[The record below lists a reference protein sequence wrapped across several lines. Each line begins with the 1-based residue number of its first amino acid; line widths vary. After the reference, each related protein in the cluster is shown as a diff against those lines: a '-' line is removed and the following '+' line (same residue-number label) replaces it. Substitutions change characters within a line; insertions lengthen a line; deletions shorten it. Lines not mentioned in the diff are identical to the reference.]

1 MANGRYILSV
11 DTKMGDT
18 SGLKQL
24 KTELMQLE
32 SFLSS
37 NKQKGRLGYAGK
49 FQIGETIKDVQQLR
63 AILNSS
69 WDTKLNQLNLNK
81 LNTEIT
87 SAYGSVEKL
96 KKSMENGYNAGATAY
111 NKFANQVLG
120 TNLQLKESNKLLDEM
135 ATSFK
140 NTVKWGVSS
149 SIFNTMTGAIQ
160 KAWGYTQDLDES
172 LNSIRIVSEKTTEQM
187 AQFAVEA
194 NKAAKALGSTT
205 LDYTDASLIYFQQGL
220 SDQAVAARTET
231 TLKMANVLG
240 THADEVSEYMTAI
253 WNNFDNGAHSLE
265 YYADV
270 ITKLGAATASSSE
283 EIAAG
288 LEKFAA
294 VSDTIGLSYEYA
306 TSALATVT
314 ATTRQS
320 ADVVGTAFKTLFS
333 RIQGLSLGET
343 LDDGTTLN
351 KYSEALNA
359 VGISI
364 KEQNGELKDMDK
376 ILDEMGSVWSN
387 LSKDQK
393 VALAQTVAGVRQYN
407 QLMSLMDN
415 WDFFEE
421 NLATANDAV
430 GTLSR
435 QQEIY
440 LDSMEA
446 HLNKFQTELEK
457 TYDLIADESFIK
469 GIADVGTEVLS
480 GFNSLLTGLN
490 GGLNSLLNM
499 GAGVVN
505 LFDNQIATAIN
516 RQVIN
521 SEGFK
526 KNLEGAALGAAII
539 QNGAAVINPNYTGGT
554 EHAQQQ
560 QKDLDERMQQ
570 YDRILQLKKNISNE
584 EANSLIQQQNVIA
597 KLQEEIVK
605 VDEYETTLKQLGL
618 ITEENSDDF
627 NAMHVSQQQI
637 DKEMKKAQ
645 MQYIKATESIKEYT
659 AAIEVY
665 NKKVEE
671 KKVTT
676 QDSGFLLEELK
687 EPLNN
692 LGKIKPKAAKRIE
705 NKIERDKTA
714 LDESDIKTLL
724 AEQNKI
730 LDEQGKKVNLASKAK
745 GQMIR
750 LNEKDKELLQEQL
763 DLEKEK
769 LKTELDQFERQ
780 KILQQG
786 ISGIASIVQSTTAVY
801 GVFKTVTNDS
811 LEPMEKF
818 NAILMTSLTLIPS
831 LVTAFA
837 SMNKLLPALAIALGV
852 QGTAAEISAM
862 GFGKM
867 TKAILTTQKS
877 IFGLKMA
884 MWEIT
889 LIVAMVVA
897 AIAMIAA
904 MVDTCTKSYNK
915 TAIAA
920 EEANAQLEVLTDG
933 YNKCK
938 EAVSAF
944 NAELSRYTDG
954 MKGISQLIE
963 GTEQFNEAVEKS
975 NELAQN
981 LIDKYDLI
989 AGQDYTI
996 DSNGLIHIDTD
1007 KDSTLATREQ
1017 ELANQEL
1024 LAESQM
1030 LAGQYKAARLTLD
1043 AQQLE
1048 YQRET
1053 GIDRDSEIEQQNR
1066 QRAKDVAINIPGVDL
1081 LMGIGAQIGVATSE
1095 HRGYNIDKN
1104 EIDELTRVLTESAEG
1119 YEHILS
1125 QSEEEVRQWI
1135 LNNDNLSASVK
1146 EDVEHIVKEKDALIS
1161 LIATTEDLN
1170 NTFRQVT
1177 EGLMINHIRSS
1188 KLLSG
1193 QIEDLSGGNAGTQAL
1208 IEKALAASEN
1218 SQILARTEQTSLDF
1232 AKNRAVNVKSNNDLE
1247 EFITNNNLTGV
1258 ASDITDMNDE
1268 KTAKMYLK
1276 YVMGY
1281 TDEDIAN
1288 IKIDNQSGKT
1298 SATWS
1303 KGYTDSKGTSHES
1316 GSQIYSELNDEEAR
1330 STIAYQ
1336 VWAKQ
1341 ILKANNETAEILLQS
1356 NMDAIKNMAQSTV
1369 GATSKYGVDFS
1380 NVILNSMAGRQD
1392 GQNSVLDFSSMFS
1405 ELTDAEI
1412 DELINMDSEQL
1423 AKTMGLSED
1432 DFYDLGYEGA
1442 IAFEKAFDEGIIAKR
1457 KTAVTN
1463 ILDLVTAYGI
1473 GGDQL
1478 SESSLN
1484 SLTDSLFKIPTEDLE
1499 ALQKVPLAFQQL
1511 DFSNASLETT
1521 SEQLAFMAKQ
1531 AKKAM
1536 NEGWALTAAQK
1547 ELAEELEVSE
1557 KAIKLWSKDLVKNN
1571 KYLEENEE
1579 AAADT
1584 ILANAKMN
1592 RGINTLAEGWE
1603 DWNKVLKD
1611 CNKDSI
1617 EYWQTLA
1624 DLQSALED
1632 VFGITV
1638 SPEFLQNEE
1647 HLRQLGE
1654 LAKGNTQSFEELRD
1668 AAMVDY
1674 VTHLDIIAPDQATVD
1689 GIRNQ
1694 LLDMVNDVQSQ
1705 STIEFGAELDTAYVD
1720 QLNEMLRNGQI
1731 TEQQMNEVLGG
1742 IGYHPNVRYEKKMG
1756 PETRTEHTIKGKIG
1770 NLEVPIA
1777 SYVDVSRSE
1786 VQYPVI
1792 EGGSSTDGSST
1803 GTAPTYIGRPKTSGI
1818 NYSNGAGRAAK
1829 SGSKKDPDSMDA
1841 VEEELDRYHDIN
1853 IILQQIET
1861 DLERLDKQKE
1871 KLFGSDL
1878 VENLNQQLKVLD
1890 RQIDATNKKIEI
1902 AKGEAAELRGELAGY
1917 GAKFNGDGTLANYA
1931 EIYTAQLN
1939 YVNSLI
1945 ARYNSMSATQ
1955 QEGFKDTVETAKE
1968 NFDKFVESIERYD
1981 ALIAEEIP
1989 GLQDE
1994 IQDAIN
2000 EQIEIQIE
2008 KFNMEIEIRLNLE
2021 EAQKEWN
2028 DFKKRIIDGV
2038 EEDDILG
2045 NAKADV
2051 QNYGIYYD
2059 KQGTGVIQKETEHL
2073 YELLDQLRQMDE
2085 TGTSSYYGDNRA
2097 QAMED
2102 LRTYTEAL
2110 MSSMEELDELIKQIE
2125 ESYVNLMDEA
2135 QEKFDQQIENF
2146 EFITE
2151 NLEHNIKLVELM
2163 KGTEQFS
2170 GIDTY
2175 KLMDDYYSKQQENYQ
2190 QQIQFQASQV
2200 QFWKEQMDG
2209 AEYASDEWESARE
2222 KWMAA
2227 TSELNSLIETSI
2239 ENLQTK
2245 YLNTIDAIFDE
2256 MNKGVTGG
2264 LGLDYVSEEWDLIN
2278 KNAEQYLDTIN
2289 SAYGIQKLQDKYL
2302 DAIEGTDSLSAQQ
2315 KLNKLMEQELAVL
2328 RNKDKL
2334 TEYDLERAEKK
2345 YEIALKQIALEEAQ
2359 QNKSQLRLRRDSQG
2373 NYTYQYVADDD
2384 EVSKLKQEIDDLY
2397 NALYNFDLNRYK
2409 ENLDQAYSMWEEMQS
2424 KIYDIYQDTTLSEE
2438 QRNQKI
2444 ALLQEQYGEL
2454 INGIVAEN
2462 EVIRLNLQESTYIE
2476 LDRMYGENITHFENM
2491 TLAQQELVYLLA
2503 GDSVA
2508 AYEAMS
2514 QAQQAIIADLCGFT
2528 LAEFTALS
2536 EEEQR
2541 IYLDLVQG
2549 YQNLADSEK
2558 DILEGQIVPQWNSG
2572 VQNMVTTITAQGGLL
2587 PTCQDAFDKM
2597 QQAVKDLG
2605 AAIDTTLA
2613 NAGKDFEDLT
2623 SVQDDTILTTQN
2635 MITAMGD
2642 LTTAYGN
2649 QLTECRKV
2657 IDGLKDL
2664 QREYGNAEVAAKNA
2678 AKAANE
2684 YQIAANKK
2692 AANDATVNSPSS
2704 NTQPASNTPATTST
2718 PQHTGPQGNG
2728 NPDIGDTVTYTGGYY
2743 YTSSNGGSK
2752 GKRGIGKQVRITQIA
2767 PGARYPI
2774 HVYSTDSAYG
2784 WLTKEQLSGYDTGG
2798 YTGEWD
2804 SSGRLALLHQKE
2816 LVLNATDTQNMLAAV
2831 EIIRS
2836 ITDSIG
2842 SNMLSRLASLNAS
2855 AAGFNSSNT
2864 ETIEQNVHIEAN
2876 FPNVKDSKEIEN
2888 ALNNLVNTASQRV
2901 HTK

>member
-32 SFLSS
+32 SLLSS

-49 FQIGETIKDVQQLR
+49 FQVGQTIKDVQQLR
-63 AILNSS
+63 TILNSS

-160 KAWGYTQDLDES
+160 KAWGYTKDLDES

-253 WNNFDNGAHSLE
+253 WNNFDNGSHSLE

-333 RIQGLSLGET
+333 RIQGLKLGET

-430 GTLSR
+430 GTLNR

-469 GIADVGTEVLS
+469 GIADAGTGVLS

-490 GGLNSLLNM
+490 GGLNSLLHM

-526 KNLEGAALGAAII
+526 KNLEGATLGAAIV
-539 QNGAAVINPNYTGGT
+539 QNGAAVINPSYTGGT
-554 EHAQQQ
+554 EHAKQQ

-671 KKVTT
+671 KKATT

-780 KILQQG
+780 KVLQQG
-786 ISGIASIVQSTTAVY
+786 ISGIASIVQSTTAIY

-831 LVTAFA
+831 LVTAFT

-963 GTEQFNEAVEKS
+963 GTEQFNEAVKKS

-1007 KDSTLATREQ
+1007 KDSALATKEQ

-1024 LAESQM
+1024 LTESQM
-1030 LAGQYKAARLTLD
+1030 LAAQYKATSLTLE

-1048 YQRET
+1048 YQRAT
-1053 GIDRDSEIEQQNR
+1053 GIDRDSEIEKQNR
-1066 QRAKDVAINIPGVDL
+1066 QLAATIASSGGI

-1095 HRGYNIDKN
+1095 YRGYNLDKS
-1104 EIDELTRVLTESAEG
+1104 EIDELNRVLTESAEG

-1161 LIATTEDLN
+1161 LIATTEELN

-1208 IEKALAASEN
+1208 IEKALAASKS
-1218 SQILARTEQTSLDF
+1218 SQILAESEQTSLDF

-1247 EFITNNNLTGV
+1247 EFITNNNLTGI

-1298 SATWS
+1298 SATWN

-1341 ILKANNETAEILLQS
+1341 ILEANNETAEILLQS
-1356 NMDAIKNMAQSTV
+1356 NMDAIKNMVQSTV

-1432 DFYDLGYEGA
+1432 DFYELGYEGA
-1442 IAFEKAFDEGIIAKR
+1442 VAFEKAFDEGIIAKR
-1457 KTAVTN
+1457 KAAVTN
-1463 ILDLVTAYGI
+1463 ILDLVTAYGV

-1511 DFSNASLETT
+1511 DFSNDSLETT

-1531 AKKAM
+1531 AKKAT
-1536 NEGWALTAAQK
+1536 NDGWALTAAQK

-1571 KYLEENEE
+1571 KYLEANEE

-1603 DWNKVLKD
+1603 DWNKILKD

-1647 HLRQLGE
+1647 HLKQLGE

-1878 VENLNQQLKVLD
+1878 IENLNQQLKVLD

-1945 ARYNSMSATQ
+1945 AQYNSMSATQ

-2008 KFNMEIEIRLNLE
+2008 KFNMEIEIRLDLE
-2021 EAQKEWN
+2021 EAQREWN
-2028 DFKKRIIDGV
+2028 DFKKRIIDGI

-2045 NAKADV
+2045 NVKEDIK
-2051 QNYGIYYD
+2051 NYGIYYD
-2059 KQGTGVIQKETEHL
+2059 QQGTGIIQKEAEHL
-2073 YELLDQLRQMDE
+2073 YEILDQLKQMDE

-2097 QAMED
+2097 QALED
-2102 LRTYTEAL
+2102 LKTYTDAI

-2135 QEKFDQQIENF
+2135 QEKFDEQIENF

-2151 NLEHNIKLVELM
+2151 NLEHNIQLVELM
-2163 KGTEQFS
+2163 KGTEQFADV
-2170 GIDTY
+2170 DTFE
-2175 KLMDDYYSKQQENYQ
+2175 LMNSYYEKQQENYQ

-2200 QFWKEQMDG
+2200 AFWKEQMDG

-2227 TSELNSLIETSI
+2227 TSELNSLIEASI
-2239 ENLQTK
+2239 DNLQTK
-2245 YLNTIDAIFDE
+2245 YLNAIDSIFDK
-2256 MNKGVTGG
+2256 MNKSVTNG
-2264 LGLDYVSEEWDLIN
+2264 LGLDYISEEWDLIN
-2278 KNAEQYLDTIN
+2278 KNADQYLDTIN
-2289 SAYGIQKLQDKYL
+2289 RAYGIQQLQDKYL
-2302 DAIEGTDSLSAQQ
+2302 EAIDSTDSLSAQQ
-2315 KLNKLMEQELAVL
+2315 KLNKLMEQELSAL
-2328 RNKDKL
+2328 KNKDKL

-2373 NYTYQYVADDD
+2373 NYRYEYVADDD
-2384 EVSKLKQEIDDLY
+2384 EVSKLKQEIDSLY

-2424 KIYDIYQDTTLSEE
+2424 KIYAIYQDTTLSEE

-2462 EVIRLNLQESTYIE
+2462 EVIKLNLQESTYIE
-2476 LDRMYGENITHFENM
+2476 LNRMYGENISHFEEM
-2491 TLAQQELVYLLA
+2491 TLAQQELVNMLA
-2503 GDSVA
+2503 GDSIA

-2514 QAQQAIIADLCGFT
+2514 QTQQAIIAELCGFT

-2558 DILEGQIVPQWNSG
+2558 DILEGQIVPQWTSG
-2572 VQNMVTTITAQGGLL
+2572 VQNMVDTIAGEGGLF
-2587 PTCQDAFDKM
+2587 PTCKDAFEQMDK
-2597 QQAVKDLG
+2597 AVEDLSKEMGTVLDDAEKDL
-2605 AAIDTTLA
+2605 T
-2613 NAGKDFEDLT
+2613 DLT
-2623 SVQDDTILTTQN
+2623 TAQDDTILTTQN

-2649 QLTECRKV
+2649 QLAECKKV
-2657 IDGLKDL
+2657 IDGLHDL
-2664 QREYGNAEVAAKNA
+2664 QKEYREAEKAAKDMAIAANA
-2678 AKAANE
+2678 YRTQEQKKAANE
-2684 YQIAANKK
+2684 T
-2692 AANDATVNSPSS
+2692 TVNSPSS
-2704 NTQPASNTPATTST
+2704 NTQPANNTPAPAPA

-2728 NPDIGDTVTYTGGYY
+2728 NPDVGDTVTYTGGYY

-2767 PGARYPI
+2767 NGAKYPI

-2784 WLTKEQLSGYDTGG
+2784 WLKKEQLSGYDTGG

-2804 SSGRLALLHQKE
+2804 NSGRLALLHQKE

-2836 ITDSIG
+2836 ITDTIG
-2842 SNMLSRLASLNAS
+2842 SGMLSRLASLNAS
-2855 AAGFNSSNT
+2855 AVGFNANNA
-2864 ETIEQNVHIEAN
+2864 ETIEQNVHIEAS
-2876 FPNVKDSKEIEN
+2876 FPNVKDSREIED